1 MFRQSVCFNRDREAE
16 IISFVSSNCQSVM
29 WYVFNLR
36 LIAVW
41 VIGGPER
48 TLDDT
53 HRAERVVSPN

>member
-1 MFRQSVCFNRDREAE
+1 
-16 IISFVSSNCQSVM
+16 M

-41 VIGGPER
+41 VSSGSER

-53 HRAERVVSPN
+53 HAELKGKLIVSPN